1 MRSFQTIFTRRT
13 PSLSKVHHS
22 LHSRSKTCT
31 AEESMDR
38 SRLAQEIPVVNS
50 MIASVI
56 TTELLISRTD
66 STMKCILRHM
76 RRLAELM
83 KINWQ
88 WRKMLSFDFYAKTEF
103 QKLVKLYKLIS
114 FLIKILNQIKM
125 PPF

>member
-1 MRSFQTIFTRRT
+1 
-13 PSLSKVHHS
+13 
-22 LHSRSKTCT
+22 
-31 AEESMDR
+31 
-38 SRLAQEIPVVNS
+38 

-103 QKLVKLYKLIS
+103 QKLVK
-114 FLIKILNQIKM
+114 
-125 PPF
+125 

>member
-1 MRSFQTIFTRRT
+1 MQSFLTISILRT
-13 PSLSKVHHS
+13 PSSSRVHHS
-22 LHSRSKTCT
+22 LRSRSKTCT

-38 SRLAQEIPVVNS
+38 SRLAQGIPVVNS

-56 TTELLISRTD
+56 TTEQPISRTD

-83 KINWQ
+83 KINWR
-88 WRKMLSFDFYAKTEF
+88 WRKMLSFDFYADTKF

>member
-1 MRSFQTIFTRRT
+1 MQSFLTIFTHRT
-13 PSLSKVHHS
+13 PSSSRVHHS

-38 SRLAQEIPVVNS
+38 SRLAQGIPVVNN

-56 TTELLISRTD
+56 TTEQLISRTD

-76 RRLAELM
+76 HRLAELM
-83 KINWQ
+83 KINWR
-88 WRKMLSFDFYAKTEF
+88 WRKMLSFDFYADTEF